1 MKRAVLGFACYWL
14 VRASFV
20 IVRPLTQPVDNNALS
35 CTRLGFISFDLGQ
48 LKHNLE
54 NNDCKKV
61 IKS

>member
-20 IVRPLTQPVDNNALS
+20 IVRPLTQPVGNNAL
-35 CTRLGFISFDLGQ
+35 CCIGFISFDLGQ